1 MVKQSYCSTTNIYI
15 VFSRVF
21 YLKISLGV
29 MFYLWHLLCEGTE
42 LSQSL
47 LSKAHISYVIWNYT
61 LKRFISC
68 RNQVKW
74 DAKALIS
81 DFVSWSPLYQL
92 VTFHAL
98 CKVSVDDFLTLA
110 FVDELNIFANC
121 ATRRCKTFILSIP
134 FRLLL
139 LPSGS
144 CTNCTFCA
152 MSSPSN
158 TKSKLHTSQADGGCI
173 FFSSDHH
180 TLFAFVAILILTKW

>member
-1 MVKQSYCSTTNIYI
+1 MSSIWK
-15 VFSRVF
+15 
-21 YLKISLGV
+21 LGV
-29 MFYLWHLLCEGTE
+29 MFLLVTFVMWGYGIVPIIIEWSPYF
-42 LSQSL
+42 L
-47 LSKAHISYVIWNYT
+47 IWNYT

-68 RNQVKW
+68 RNQVNW

-139 LPSGS
+139 LPTGS

-173 FFSSDHH
+173 FFSSDPH
-180 TLFAFVAILILTKW
+180 TLFAFVAILTLTKW